1 MWPSRSRRWRPRH
14 DSGVQ
19 TIDVEAR
26 RLKSASALLPAP
38 LPAPLPAFALLSFTY
53 FAAIGLFNPYAP
65 LWFKEL
71 GFSTFA
77 IGGIAALQSCT
88 RIVGPYGWGW
98 LGDHTGQRVTLI
110 RLACAGC
117 VVSAFSLLFVESL
130 WPVAAVTAL
139 LFLANSGV
147 VPLYETSLAHLL
159 SNGQGLDAGKYG
171 RVRVW
176 GSVGFIASVTAFGF
190 VLDRAGVMAFPW
202 VVAGMNLLLL
212 WAALRLPRGHEEV
225 AHDEPPPA
233 VLQLLRQP
241 EVAWF
246 FASIFFTVLAHTAMY
261 AFFSLYLVHLGY
273 GKSAVGALWAVAVAV
288 EILFFW
294 TQGRFFSRLSPAGW
308 LQVVAAVATARFAAT
323 AGAGHLGWVLVLAQ
337 VSHAVTFAAHHAA
350 CISLI
355 HHLFPGRARGRG
367 QALYTILG
375 YGLSG
380 VLGGFGGGWMI
391 ERLGY
396 EPTFWAASAAAALGW
411 LCARRCARALARAQ
425 VRTPA

>member
-1 MWPSRSRRWRPRH
+1 M
-14 DSGVQ
+14 
-19 TIDVEAR
+19 
-26 RLKSASALLPAP
+26 KSPSALLPAP

-53 FAAIGLFNPYAP
+53 FAALGLFNPYAP

-71 GFSTFA
+71 GFTTWA

-88 RIVGPYGWGW
+88 RIVGPYAWGW

-110 RLACAGC
+110 RLACVGC
-117 VVSAFSLLFVESL
+117 VVSGLSLLFVESL
-130 WPVAAVTAL
+130 WPVAAVTAM

-159 SNGQGLDAGKYG
+159 SNSQGLDAGRYG

-176 GSVGFIASVTAFGF
+176 GSVGFIASVSAFGL
-190 VLDRAGVMAFPW
+190 VLDHLGVRAFPW
-202 VVAGMNLLLL
+202 IVAGMNGLLL
-212 WAALRLPRGHEEV
+212 WAALRLPRGGESA
-225 AHDEPPPA
+225 AHDEPAPA
-233 VLQLLRQP
+233 VLHLLKHP

-246 FASIFFTVLAHTAMY
+246 FASVFFTVLAHSAIY
-261 AFFSLYLVHLGY
+261 AFFSLYLAHLGY
-273 GKSAVGALWAVAVAV
+273 GKSAIGVLWAVAVAV

-294 TQGRFFSRLSPAGW
+294 TQGRFFSKISPHGW

-323 AGAGHLGWVLVLAQ
+323 AGAGHLGWVLLLAQ
-337 VSHAVTFAAHHAA
+337 MSHAVTFAAHHAA
-350 CISLI
+350 CISMV
-355 HHLFPGRARGRG
+355 HRLFPGRARGRG

-380 VLGGFGGGWMI
+380 VLGGFGGGWLI
-391 ERLGY
+391 ERVGY
-396 EPTFWAASAAAALGW
+396 EPTFWAASAAAAMGW
-411 LCARRCARALARAQ
+411 LCARQSARALARTP

>member
-1 MWPSRSRRWRPRH
+1 MRSP
-14 DSGVQ
+14 
-19 TIDVEAR
+19 
-26 RLKSASALLPAP
+26 SALLPAP

-53 FAAIGLFNPYAP
+53 FAALGLFNPYAP

-71 GFSTFA
+71 GFTTWA

-88 RIVGPYGWGW
+88 RIVGPYAWGW

-110 RLACAGC
+110 RLACVGC
-117 VVSAFSLLFVESL
+117 VVSALSLSFVESL

-147 VPLYETSLAHLL
+147 VPLYETSLAYLL
-159 SNGQGLDAGKYG
+159 SNSQGLDAGRYG

-176 GSVGFIASVTAFGF
+176 GSVGFIASVAVFGL
-190 VLDRAGVMAFPW
+190 VLERLGVHAFPW
-202 VVAGMNLLLL
+202 IVAAMNALLL
-212 WAALRLPRGHEEV
+212 WAATRLPRSHEQV
-225 AHDEPPPA
+225 LSDEPAPA
-233 VLQLLRQP
+233 ALHLLKKP

-246 FASIFFTVLAHTAMY
+246 FASVFFTVLAHTAVY
-261 AFFSLYLVHLGY
+261 AFFSLYLAHLGY
-273 GKSAVGALWAVAVAV
+273 GKSAIGGLWAVAVAV

-294 TQGRFFSRLSPAGW
+294 TQGRFFSKLSPHGW

-323 AGAGHLGWVLVLAQ
+323 ASAGHLGWVLLLAQ
-337 VSHAVTFAAHHAA
+337 MSHAVTFAAHHAA

-355 HHLFPGRARGRG
+355 HQLFPGRARGRG

-380 VLGGFGGGWMI
+380 VLGGFGGGWLI
-391 ERLGY
+391 ERMGY

-411 LCARRCARALARAQ
+411 LCARQSARAVKKRL
-425 VRTPA
+425 VRKPA

>member
-19 TIDVEAR
+19 TADVEAR

-77 IGGIAALQSCT
+77 IGGIAALQYCT
-88 RIVGPYGWGW
+88 RIVGPYAWGW

-110 RLACAGC
+110 RLACTGC

-190 VLDRAGVMAFPW
+190 VLERAGVMAFPW

-212 WAALRLPRGHEEV
+212 WAALRLPRGHDQDR
-225 AHDEPPPA
+225 AGSLGREPI
-233 VLQLLRQP
+233 
-241 EVAWF
+241 
-246 FASIFFTVLAHTAMY
+246 SIMG
-261 AFFSLYLVHLGY
+261 S
-273 GKSAVGALWAVAVAV
+273 
-288 EILFFW
+288 
-294 TQGRFFSRLSPAGW
+294 
-308 LQVVAAVATARFAAT
+308 
-323 AGAGHLGWVLVLAQ
+323 
-337 VSHAVTFAAHHAA
+337 
-350 CISLI
+350 
-355 HHLFPGRARGRG
+355 
-367 QALYTILG
+367 
-375 YGLSG
+375 
-380 VLGGFGGGWMI
+380 M
-391 ERLGY
+391 
-396 EPTFWAASAAAALGW
+396 
-411 LCARRCARALARAQ
+411 
-425 VRTPA
+425 

>member
-1 MWPSRSRRWRPRH
+1 MTSL
-14 DSGVQ
+14 
-19 TIDVEAR
+19 A
-26 RLKSASALLPAP
+26 
-38 LPAPLPAFALLSFTY
+38 APLPAFALLSFTY

-65 LWFKEL
+65 LWFKDL
-71 GFSTFA
+71 GFTTWA

-88 RIVGPYGWGW
+88 RIVGPYAWGW
-98 LGDHTGQRVTLI
+98 LGDHTGRRVFLI
-110 RLACAGC
+110 RLACVGC
-117 VVSAFSLLFVESL
+117 VASGVSFLQVESL

-147 VPLYETSLAHLL
+147 VPYETSLAHLL
-159 SNGQGLDAGKYG
+159 TNSQGLDAGKYG

-176 GSVGFIASVTAFGF
+176 GSVGFIVSVTLFGF
-190 VLDRAGVMAFPW
+190 VLERAGVRAFPW
-202 VVAGMNLLLL
+202 IVAVVNVLLL
-212 WAALRLPRGHEEV
+212 WAAMRLPRGHEQV
-225 AHDEPPPA
+225 AHDEPAPA

-246 FASIFFTVLAHTAMY
+246 FASIFFTVLAHTALY

-273 GKSAVGALWAVAVAV
+273 GKSAIGALWAVAVAV

-294 TQGRFFSRLSPAGW
+294 SQGRFFARLSPSGW

-323 AGAGHLGWVLVLAQ
+323 AGAGHLGWVLLLAQ
-337 VSHAVTFAAHHAA
+337 MSHAVTFAAHHAA
-350 CISLI
+350 CISMI
-355 HHLFPGRARGRG
+355 HRLFPGRARGRG

-380 VLGGFGGGWMI
+380 MLGGFGGGWLI

-396 EPTFWAASAAAALGW
+396 SPIFWAASAAAALGW
-411 LCARRCARALARAQ
+411 LCARRSARATSVAAL
-425 VRTPA
+425 RTPA